1 MSEEIEQ
8 MSPEKLESLGSYAKR
23 AREIELALDPEVAG
37 SLAHQMA
44 QLAAE
49 HKQITESKM
58 PEILMEIGIEEFK
71 LTTGEKLKLTTYYS
85 ASLSDENPQ
94 KEVAFEWLRKNGH
107 DSIIKNFV
115 NGTFGKG
122 EEKKAEEAFKLLA
135 KKFPDIFTKKS
146 GVHPMTLKSFVKELC
161 EAGTPPPAE
170 PFKLFI
176 GKKVTIK

>member
-8 MSPEKLESLGSYAKR
+8 MPQEKLESLGAHAKR
-23 AREIELALDPEVAG
+23 AREVELQISVLTD
-37 SLAHQMA
+37 QMSK
-44 QLAAE
+44 LAAE
-49 HKQITESKM
+49 LKDITEMKM
-58 PEILMEIGIEEFK
+58 PEILMEIGIDEFK
-71 LTTGEKLKLTTYYS
+71 LSTGEKLKLSTYYS
-85 ASLSDENPQ
+85 ASLSDENPK
-94 KEVAFEWLRKNGH
+94 KEEAFEWLRKNGH

-122 EEKKAEEAFKLLA
+122 EEKKAEEAFKMLCE
-135 KKFPDIFTKKS
+135 KFPDTFTKKS